1 MSFTNIYPC
10 FCFCISQNIKA
21 AMAKEKTKGFCHVV
35 VSSNQRDGFS
45 HLIQSAGLG
54 GMKHNAVLV
63 AWPANWKQSE
73 SSLSW
78 KNFIGAHLSFSDT
91 KLAVSQII
99 ILRQ

>member
-1 MSFTNIYPC
+1 VLLTYIHVFV
-10 FCFCISQNIKA
+10 FVLLQNIKA

-63 AWPANWKQSE
+63 AWPAHWKQSE

-78 KNFIGAHLSFSDT
+78 KNFIGAHLTF
-91 KLAVSQII
+91 L
-99 ILRQ
+99 ILSC